1 MNGATKKVISRTVVG
16 EHIDIRMLTTILI
29 KHFKKK
35 TGHYELAPE
44 FAFSVVQAGPSPDKV
59 MPTVMVGLSRMAL
72 VEVSEATQ
80 MSVDAGAIQ
89 KKK

>member
-1 MNGATKKVISRTVVG
+1 MNDATKKVISRSVVG
-16 EHIDIRMLTTILI
+16 EQIDIRMLTTILI

-35 TGHYELAPE
+35 IGHYEIAPE
-44 FAFSVVQAGPSPDKV
+44 FAFSVVQAGPNPDKI
-59 MPTVMVGLSRMAL
+59 MPTVMVGLSRIAL

-80 MSVDAGAIQ
+80 MSVDAGALQ